1 MLKSSNEQSRMLR
14 VGGLQEIQML
24 KAMIYRIP
32 PNKSDKKENSS
43 RFTKANVVQQS
54 AQIEYQTGT
63 AVM

>member
-32 PNKSDKKENSS
+32 PNKSDKKENRS
-43 RFTKANVVQQS
+43 RFIKANVVQQS